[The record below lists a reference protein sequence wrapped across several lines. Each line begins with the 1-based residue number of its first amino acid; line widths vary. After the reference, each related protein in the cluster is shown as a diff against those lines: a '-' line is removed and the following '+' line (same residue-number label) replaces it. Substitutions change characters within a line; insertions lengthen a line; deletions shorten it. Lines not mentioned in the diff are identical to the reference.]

1 MLMFPIFEILRK
13 VLYITDFST
22 NTFIDFPSSFV
33 EYEGKLQKVDKK
45 KENGKIVDLSVL
57 TL

>member
-1 MLMFPIFEILRK
+1 MFPIFEILRK